1 MTSVRGSRSLVEEVS
16 EVYPGSPVAAA
27 ADVKSSYTLRRT
39 HQTAANG
46 LIVVLFTRRQAQPS
60 VTSRSRIQ
68 ADENHSYR
76 NYPTRGLLAR
86 FRLER
91 RPDAGESARVRGDS

>member
-1 MTSVRGSRSLVEEVS
+1 MH
-16 EVYPGSPVAAA
+16 PASPVAAA
-27 ADVKSSYTLRRT
+27 ADVTSSDTQRRT
-39 HQTAANG
+39 YQTAANEV
-46 LIVVLFTRRQAQPS
+46 IVVLCIRRQVQPS
-60 VTSRSRIQ
+60 VTSRGRIQ